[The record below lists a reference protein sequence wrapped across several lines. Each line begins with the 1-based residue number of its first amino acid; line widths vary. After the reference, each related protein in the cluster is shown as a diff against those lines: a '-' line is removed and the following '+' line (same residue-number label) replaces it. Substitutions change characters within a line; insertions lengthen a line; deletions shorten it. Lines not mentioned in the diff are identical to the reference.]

1 MFMKISSKLLLSFGF
16 INLLI
21 LLSSALVYYRLTQ
34 INQAQHTL
42 LEQAL
47 PALQRDEASQ
57 KALVATVSALR
68 GYLILGKD
76 PAQASRLKQEWES
89 AWQAIAHQAFSPA
102 LAKSLETFK
111 SHQEK
116 VWTIAQSEEN
126 LPAHTLMLQEAGP
139 LAEAALDQLQSF
151 ANEEVATSQDQLAG
165 DRRMLLKQ
173 VGDAYNSLANSLSA
187 LRDFLI
193 SGDPEYR
200 SKYQDYYQF
209 HQQRVAEVKQQAA
222 LFTDTQQSL
231 WQLFEEMAT
240 PFSELVGQV
249 IEKRQAPDW
258 DQANYLMATDIEP
271 MQSSLSEQLVQQV
284 NKTRAEVDQISAQ
297 MTGAGRAINQTL
309 MLATGSAIVLGMLV
323 AWLFS
328 RRLTRDIAS
337 LVIRAGLVADG
348 RLAAEPLP
356 ITGQDELGGLTGSIN
371 RMSAQLRD
379 LVGELQGAVGQVEEA
394 CLDVGNTTRAIVADL
409 TEQDQRVDAVAA
421 AIDQMSVSARDVAGN
436 IAGVA
441 DSAQQVQQTRQG
453 EAALARMSDT
463 MQQIAAMIGQ
473 ANEAMGLLEH
483 QSEQVG
489 QITEVIATIAEQTNL
504 LALNAAI
511 EAARAGEQG
520 RGFAVVA
527 DEVRQLATRTHQSTA
542 ESSQT
547 IAAISRQTRQ
557 TVSTVSSGTRLV
569 EQGRDAVGL
578 VTDTL
583 SAMNELVH
591 SLSGQLQAI
600 SVATEQQSRVAA
612 EVAGTVDDIAALSRQ
627 SCLRSQQGEEIVARL
642 AGNTGKLK
650 AVIARFDLDA

>member
-1 MFMKISSKLLLSFGF
+1 MKISSKLLLSFGF

-21 LLSSALVYYRLTQ
+21 LLSSTLVYYRLTQ

-47 PALQRDEASQ
+47 PALQRDETSQ

-102 LAKSLETFK
+102 LAQSLETFK
-111 SHQEK
+111 SHQEQ

-151 ANEEVATSQDQLAG
+151 ANEEVATPQDQLSG

-284 NKTRAEVDQISAQ
+284 GKTRAEVEQISAQ

-309 MLATGSAIVLGMLV
+309 LLATGSAIVLGMVV

-328 RRLTRDIAS
+328 RRLTRDIAC
-337 LVIRAGLVADG
+337 LVNRAGQVADG

-356 ITGQDELGGLTGSIN
+356 ITGQDELGELTGSIN
-371 RMSAQLRD
+371 RMSAQLHH
-379 LVGELQGAVGQVEEA
+379 LVGELHGAVGQVEVA
-394 CLDVGNTTRAIVADL
+394 CLDVGSTTRAIVADL

-441 DSAQQVQQTRQG
+441 DGAHQVKQQTRQG

-542 ESSQT
+542 EISQT
-547 IAAISRQTRQ
+547 IAAISQQTRQ

-583 SAMNELVH
+583 SAMNQLVQ
-591 SLSGQLQAI
+591 SLSGQLEAI

-612 EVAGTVDDIAALSRQ
+612 EVSGTVDDIAALSQQ
-627 SCLRSQQGEEIVARL
+627 SCQRSQQGEEIVARL
-642 AGNTGKLK
+642 AGDTGKLK

>member
-1 MFMKISSKLLLSFGF
+1 MKISSKLLLSFGF

-21 LLSSALVYYRLTQ
+21 LLSSTLVYYRLTQ

-89 AWQAIAHQAFSPA
+89 AWQAIAHQAFSPV
-102 LAKSLETFK
+102 LTQPLDTFK
-111 SHQEK
+111 RQQEQ

-151 ANEEVATSQDQLAG
+151 ANEEVATPQDQLTG

-173 VGDAYNSLANSLSA
+173 VGDAYNSLANALSA

-209 HQQRVAEVKQQAA
+209 HLQRVAEVKQQAA
-222 LFTDTQQSL
+222 LFTETQRSL

-240 PFSELVGQV
+240 PFSELVDQV
-249 IEKRQAPDW
+249 ISKRQAPDW
-258 DQANYLMATDIEP
+258 DQANFLMATDIEP
-271 MQSSLSEQLVQQV
+271 MQSRLSEQLVQQIT
-284 NKTRAEVDQISAQ
+284 KTGAEVEAISRQ
-297 MTGAGRAINQTL
+297 MTQAGQTISQTL
-309 MLATGSAIVLGMLV
+309 LLASGSAIVLGMVV

-328 RRLTRDIAS
+328 HRLTRDIAS
-337 LVIRAGLVADG
+337 LVTRAGQVADG
-348 RLAAEPLP
+348 RLAADPLP
-356 ITGQDELGGLTGSIN
+356 ITGQDELGVLTGSIN
-371 RMSAQLRD
+371 RMSAQLRH
-379 LVGELQGAVGQVEEA
+379 LVGELQGAVGQVETA
-394 CLDVGNTTRAIVADL
+394 CHDVGCTTGAIVSDL
-409 TEQDQRVDAVAA
+409 TAQDQQVDAVAV
-421 AIDQMSVSARDVAGN
+421 AIDQMSMRARDVVDN
-436 IAGVA
+436 IASAA
-441 DSAQQVQQTRQG
+441 DSAHQVQQQTRQG
-453 EAALARMSDT
+453 QITLERMTDT

-473 ANEAMGLLEH
+473 ANEAMGLLER

-542 ESSQT
+542 EISQT
-547 IAAISRQTRQ
+547 IAAISQQTRQ
-557 TVSTVSSGTRLV
+557 TVITVSGGTRLV

-583 SAMNELVH
+583 SAMHQLVQ
-591 SLSGQLQAI
+591 SLSGQLEAI
-600 SVATEQQSRVAA
+600 TVASEQQSRVAA
-612 EVAGTVDDIAALSRQ
+612 EVAGTVDHIAGLSRQ
-627 SCLRSQQGEEIVARL
+627 SCQRSQQGEEIVARL
-642 AGNTGKLK
+642 AGNTGKLT
-650 AVIARFDLDA
+650 AVIARFDLHA

>member
-1 MFMKISSKLLLSFGF
+1 MKISSKLLLSFGF

-21 LLSSALVYYRLTQ
+21 LLSSTLVYYRLTQ
-34 INQAQHTL
+34 INQAQYTL

-89 AWQAIAHQAFSPA
+89 AWQAIAHQTFSPA
-102 LAKSLETFK
+102 LAQSLETFK

-116 VWTIAQSEEN
+116 VWAIAQSEEN

-151 ANEEVATSQDQLAG
+151 ANEEVATPQDQLAG

-173 VGDAYNSLANSLSA
+173 VGDAYNSLANALSA

-271 MQSSLSEQLVQQV
+271 MQSTLSSQLVQQV
-284 NKTRAEVDQISAQ
+284 GKTRAEVAQIAAQ
-297 MTGAGRAINQTL
+297 MTRAGSAINQTL
-309 MLATGSAIVLGMLV
+309 LLATGSAIVLGMLV

-328 RRLTRDIAS
+328 LRLTRDIAS
-337 LVIRAGLVADG
+337 LVTRAGQVADG
-348 RLAAEPLP
+348 RLAAWPLP
-356 ITGQDELGGLTGSIN
+356 ITGQDELGELTGSIN
-371 RMSAQLRD
+371 RMSAQLRQ

-394 CLDVGNTTRAIVADL
+394 CGEVGSTTRAIVVDL
-409 TEQDQRVDAVAA
+409 TVQDQRVDAVAA

-436 IAGVA
+436 ITAAAGG
-441 DSAQQVQQTRQG
+441 AQQVQQQNRQG
-453 EAALARMSDT
+453 QAALARMTDA

-473 ANEAMGLLEH
+473 ANDAMGLLAH

-542 ESSQT
+542 EISQT
-547 IAAISRQTRQ
+547 IAAISQQTRQ
-557 TVSTVSSGTRLV
+557 TVSTVSSGTGLV

-578 VTDTL
+578 VTDIL
-583 SAMNELVH
+583 SAMNQLVQ
-591 SLSGQLQAI
+591 SLSGQLEAI

-627 SCLRSQQGEEIVARL
+627 SCQRSQQGEEIVARL
-642 AGNTGKLK
+642 AGDTGKLT